1 MIGRDARGA
10 CTACK
15 RGLVGPMT
23 GEDEEDVDTSVIM
36 LHYSPYVDVLVNSHA
51 TDCRTLYHKHKWEVC
66 DGAACTVKTTFG
78 KAVFLLMF

>member
-1 MIGRDARGA
+1 MTGRDARGA

-36 LHYSPYVDVLVNSHA
+36 LYYSPYVDVLVNSHA
-51 TDCRTLYHKHKWEVC
+51 TDCRPLCHTHKLC
-66 DGAACTVKTTFG
+66 DGATCTVKGKFG